1 MLPKLHRRVF
11 LDKIQRDQLTVY
23 ISFYIEAANRDAFMA
38 TKQEIFMQFA
48 TACARHGAKLAQN
61 RHQVHAPLP
70 GPPPTYH
77 HLILCTLACLCTL
90 AHALCVHAAMLPALP
105 CPAQPKG
112 SGRAIR
118 QWTARV

>member
-1 MLPKLHRRVF
+1 MQDSRVLPKLHRRVF

-61 RHQVHAPLP
+61 RHQARIPLL
-70 GPPPTYH
+70 PT
-77 HLILCTLACLCTL
+77 LPKEEACPYART
-90 AHALCVHAAMLPALP
+90 ALCEYNMGM
-105 CPAQPKG
+105 C
-112 SGRAIR
+112 
-118 QWTARV
+118 QWTRSRVVL